1 MTLIESDGDG
11 AAQRGDTP
19 RRDPQWWGADTFT
32 TEESRLR
39 RLQFAGLAVPV
50 LFVVFLQVMRPVLV
64 QEVWPQH
71 GRLVVSLLT
80 HAGVLAFGLG
90 MYLLVS
96 RGYRLALRRNREL
109 SAISDVLLAISRDD
123 DRDATTAR
131 ILTHARQLLRADEAG
146 DGPVP
151 PGPPARSGRHRLL
164 VSSTTRV
171 DAPAPRLWATR
182 RGRPFEEADQRTID
196 TLAQL
201 GRLAQ
206 DHARM
211 AASQREAAVLTERV
225 RIARE
230 MHDSLAQVLSVT
242 HMRLWATSSRPGVP
256 AATQSELR
264 ELAGICHEAHTDVRE
279 SIFGLRETA
288 RTDRPLIEGLDRCL
302 EAFERQARIE
312 ARLVIEDGAR
322 LELGGTSSAHVLR
335 LVQEALTNVRKHAG
349 ADTATVRVARDGD
362 TTVLTV
368 EDDGCGFDPR
378 EAADAGRFGLHTMRE
393 RAEAAAGDL
402 TVDSRPGQGTRI
414 VVRLPSPRPAQ
425 GSSRTPSRGPSH
437 SPSLAQRGEGLTA

>member
-1 MTLIESDGDG
+1 MTLIEADGDG
-11 AAQRGDTP
+11 AARQGDP
-19 RRDPQWWGADTFT
+19 GRRDPRWWGADTFT

-39 RLQFAGLAVPV
+39 RLQFAGLALPV
-50 LFVVFLQVMRPVLV
+50 LFVVLLQVMRPVLV
-64 QEVWPQH
+64 QDVWPQH
-71 GRLVVSLLT
+71 GRLAVSLLT

-123 DRDATTAR
+123 DRSATSAR
-131 ILTHARQLLRADEAG
+131 ILAHTRHLLAAEEAG

-151 PGPPARSGRHRLL
+151 PARGGRHRLL
-164 VSSTTRV
+164 LSTVTGA
-171 DAPAPRLWATR
+171 DAPLPRLWATR
-182 RGRPFEEADQRTID
+182 RGRAFEEADQRTID

-242 HMRLWATSSRPGVP
+242 HMRLWALSSRPEVSAG
-256 AATQSELR
+256 TQHELR

-288 RTDRPLIEGLDRCL
+288 RTDRSLLEGLDRCV

-312 ARLVIEDGAR
+312 ARLVVEDGAR
-322 LELGGTSSAHVLR
+322 LELPGTSRAHVLR

-349 ADTATVRVARDGD
+349 AETATVRVARDGD
-362 TTVLTV
+362 ATVLTV

-378 EAADAGRFGLHTMRE
+378 ATADAGRFGLHTMRE
-393 RAEAAAGDL
+393 RAEAAAGHL
-402 TVDSRPGQGTRI
+402 TVDSRPGRGTRI
-414 VVRLPSPRPAQ
+414 VVRLPAPRPTAAPM
-425 GSSRTPSRGPSH
+425 RTATRGPSPT
-437 SPSLAQRGEGLTA
+437 PSLAQRAGEGLTA